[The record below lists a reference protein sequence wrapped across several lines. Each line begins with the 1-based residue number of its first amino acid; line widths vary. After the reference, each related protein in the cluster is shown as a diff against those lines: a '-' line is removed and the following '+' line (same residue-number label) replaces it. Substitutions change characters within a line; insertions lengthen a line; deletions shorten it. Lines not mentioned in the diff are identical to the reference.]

1 MRKLTHGGCETLA
14 VVLLVSH
21 IILFVFLAV
30 YLGMVALPIAIC
42 SYLLSIYLWFILSR
56 DIWVKTLMNKAF
68 RKKITYMNGY
78 YYVSGEDYYFRITSS
93 DMLIVYHP
101 GRIPIYSTAGLL
113 AINILKQCLRK
124 PL

>member
-14 VVLLVSH
+14 MILIVSH
-21 IILFVFLAV
+21 IILFIFLAV
-30 YLGMVALPIAIC
+30 YLGIVAFPIAIC

-68 RKKITYMNGY
+68 RKKITYMNGH
-78 YYVSGEDYYFRITSS
+78 YYVSGEDYYFRITPS
-93 DMLIVYHP
+93 DMLIVYRP